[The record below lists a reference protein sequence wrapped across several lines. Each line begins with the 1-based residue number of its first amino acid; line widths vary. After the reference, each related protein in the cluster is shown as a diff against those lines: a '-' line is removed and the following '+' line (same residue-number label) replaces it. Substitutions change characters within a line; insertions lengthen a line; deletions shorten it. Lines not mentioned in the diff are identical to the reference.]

1 MTNKELVAAFFEEGY
16 VKQNYDYLMKI
27 MAADYFDHSPAGA
40 RTNQDCVDVLKGT
53 AQSLSGM
60 QVEVLDLIEEDS
72 KVTVRAQFTAR
83 HTGQMM
89 GFAPTGRVI
98 SFEALEIFKVE
109 NGLITESWGYWPDL
123 YIKKCLEGV
132 DSWKNADLH
141 A

>member
-1 MTNKELVAAFFEEGY
+1 MNNREIVSEFFINGY
-16 VKQNYDYLMKI
+16 TLQNYDWIMEYVAEDYL
-27 MAADYFDHSPAGA
+27 DHSPAGA
-40 RTNQDCVDVLKGT
+40 RTNQDCVDVLTGT